1 MRKIREI
8 FRKKYCTITIGRDGT
23 LFTFHK
29 GKEIEKNVLFKE
41 VKEAKEKVKD
51 IFLNREDYPIYILLD
66 HDDQI
71 YKQKS
76 YPNIKKRDVI
86 RLAKKDITQEYQ
98 KSKNEI
104 IKDIL
109 LKKKSGKKWNILL
122 FLSELTK
129 DVTEWIDFLVL
140 SPKNRLVGI
149 FLLPLEAK
157 SSLSIIK
164 KVARE
169 KPSKSKNPTI
179 DILTINSQVNG
190 LRQFIFH
197 ENSLILTRNPDHNL
211 EEENF
216 VKYFE
221 QDILRIIQ
229 YLKRSFPNI
238 EVSNMNFIN
247 LLPLDFIKKI
257 ELLKSKSIK
266 LINYNSALISDKIG
280 ISKNAKE
287 CEKIFIDNIISNN
300 FIHNRRKTYKFST
313 AKIKKLNIF
322 HIFTSIL
329 FFINISVIIFTGY
342 ILVKLFID
350 ESKMKEEILNLKL
363 EETSLQLELQNIRK
377 KSLGNKSNEK
387 KFYEIID
394 FGSVDS
400 FFNNK
405 ENLYLTALNKSS
417 VIPKD
422 NNSIKY
428 IIYSLDGFKT
438 NNIRNRY
445 TIAITG
451 DIMNEGGD
459 IDQLFDRFDKL
470 ILTVKSKID
479 NNKLK
484 YSDIPSDINL
494 NKKFYKYP
502 FDITIESK

>member
-1 MRKIREI
+1 
-8 FRKKYCTITIGRDGT
+8 
-23 LFTFHK
+23 
-29 GKEIEKNVLFKE
+29 
-41 VKEAKEKVKD
+41 
-51 IFLNREDYPIYILLD
+51 
-66 HDDQI
+66 
-71 YKQKS
+71 
-76 YPNIKKRDVI
+76 
-86 RLAKKDITQEYQ
+86 
-98 KSKNEI
+98 
-104 IKDIL
+104 
-109 LKKKSGKKWNILL
+109 
-122 FLSELTK
+122 
-129 DVTEWIDFLVL
+129 
-140 SPKNRLVGI
+140 
-149 FLLPLEAK
+149 
-157 SSLSIIK
+157 
-164 KVARE
+164 
-169 KPSKSKNPTI
+169 
-179 DILTINSQVNG
+179 
-190 LRQFIFH
+190 
-197 ENSLILTRNPDHNL
+197 
-211 EEENF
+211 
-216 VKYFE
+216 
-221 QDILRIIQ
+221 
-229 YLKRSFPNI
+229 
-238 EVSNMNFIN
+238 
-247 LLPLDFIKKI
+247 
-257 ELLKSKSIK
+257 
-266 LINYNSALISDKIG
+266 
-280 ISKNAKE
+280 
-287 CEKIFIDNIISNN
+287 
-300 FIHNRRKTYKFST
+300 
-313 AKIKKLNIF
+313 
-322 HIFTSIL
+322 
-329 FFINISVIIFTGY
+329 
-342 ILVKLFID
+342 
-350 ESKMKEEILNLKL
+350 MKEEILNLKL